1 MILARPLM
9 PCLFVLCCSMVT
21 VVLDAQKGPR
31 QFLDQS
37 NESVVVDLLN
47 GGSNDYEWQQG
58 ITAGVT
64 GQLTRIALFVAYM
77 EDVGETAA
85 TQVSIT
91 PSGPWQGGTPAWT
104 TTAVLEEGW
113 NTFNLTSA
121 KIFVSAGEGFT
132 IGIHGQ
138 SVVHQ
143 FNPGVGFSKGDQYAA
158 GELFMNGSPVGSE
171 GNDLLF
177 RTYVKP

>member
-1 MILARPLM
+1 
-9 PCLFVLCCSMVT
+9 
-21 VVLDAQKGPR
+21 
-31 QFLDQS
+31 
-37 NESVVVDLLN
+37 
-47 GGSNDYEWQQG
+47 
-58 ITAGVT
+58 
-64 GQLTRIALFVAYM
+64 M

-91 PSGPWQGGTPAWT
+91 AGGPWQGGTPAWT

-113 NTFNLTSA
+113 NTFNVTSA
-121 KIFVSAGEGFT
+121 KIFVSAGEEFT

-158 GELFMNGSPVGSE
+158 GELFMNGSTVGSE